1 MTVVATALLAGAAWT
16 LGRLSLMACDWPELR
31 RYERLGLEMTAGLGL
46 TALCLSLLALVGL
59 FFLSTPLLVLLSMVG
74 IMVVMRVRGP
84 RAWSQL
90 RDDPPWVRRSTI
102 ALFAC
107 AAIACVGL
115 ITPVT
120 DYDGL
125 SYVVPIAARIAATGH
140 LRVWTDQARSMWPLF
155 HEVLLAYVLRLGG
168 TRLMAVTALEWLA
181 AIGVLSALARRACA
195 RSSHVP
201 VAVAFAVAAPVVAF
215 QISTAKEDLLLV
227 AATAAVGFCLIRPH
241 SSRDADGLAAQ
252 DLVAA
257 GLFAGV
263 AAGTKYSGL
272 GVAIA
277 AVVWVATT
285 TRRQKM
291 RASTAF
297 ALTTIAVGGLWYAL
311 NSWRFGN
318 PVAPFV
324 FGARGTPLGMASVND
339 LLSRWGREH
348 DLRAFVSTPL
358 RVFIQPDLYL
368 GRAALFNPVV
378 YVGLAGLGIASI
390 RRRSAPLFLIASVLY
405 VGWFFSLE
413 NVRLLLPA
421 AVLLAPAA
429 ADVLVPWVSRWRP
442 LARASGAALALPL
455 LLLPVVGV
463 MRAARYAR
471 DPAGFLYEYTERYA
485 DLQWINTHLD
495 SRVHRVG
502 SIFVDVGYLEIP
514 FLSFGPTY
522 QMELSFEE
530 LNDPAL
536 FLAACRRQ
544 RITHLLA
551 SPWAFSDTLTPFLR
565 VAYDNPRA
573 IRGGEHFFRPPG
585 TEHVTLF
592 EILP

>member
-16 LGRLSLMACDWPELR
+16 LGRVSLMACDWPELR

-46 TALCLSLLALVGL
+46 TALCLSLLALAGL

-74 IMVVMRVRGP
+74 ILVATRLRGP
-84 RAWSQL
+84 RASSVL
-90 RDDPPWVRRSTI
+90 GDDPPWVRRSTM
-102 ALFAC
+102 ALFGC
-107 AAIACVGL
+107 AGIACVGV

-155 HEVLLAYVLRLGG
+155 HEVLLAYVIRMDG

-181 AIGVLSALARRACA
+181 AIGVLSALARRACT

-227 AATAAVGFCLIRPH
+227 AATAAVGFCLVKPLP
-241 SSRDADGLAAQ
+241 SRADVDGLARP
-252 DLVAA
+252 DLAAA
-257 GLFAGV
+257 GLFAGI
-263 AAGTKYSGL
+263 AAGAKYSGL

-277 AVVWVATT
+277 AVGWVAMISG
-285 TRRQKM
+285 RQRM
-291 RASTAF
+291 RASIAVAITA
-297 ALTTIAVGGLWYAL
+297 IAVGGLWYAL
-311 NSWRFGN
+311 NLWRFGN

-324 FGARGTPLGMASVND
+324 FGAPGTPLGIASVND
-339 LLSRWGREH
+339 LLSRWGRGH
-348 DLRAFVSTPL
+348 DLLAFVGTPI
-358 RVFIQPDLYL
+358 RVFLNPDLYL

-429 ADVLVPWVSRWRP
+429 ADVVVPWVGRWRP
-442 LARASGAALALPL
+442 LAWATGAALAVPL

-463 MRAARYAR
+463 MRAARFVH
-471 DPAGFLYEYTERYA
+471 DPAAFLYEYTERYA

-495 SRVHRVG
+495 PRVHRVG

-514 FLSFGPTY
+514 FISLRPHLPDG
-522 QMELSFEE
+522 
-530 LNDPAL
+530 AL
-536 FLAACRRQ
+536 
-544 RITHLLA
+544 
-551 SPWAFSDTLTPFLR
+551 
-565 VAYDNPRA
+565 V
-573 IRGGEHFFRPPG
+573 RGSE
-585 TEHVTLF
+585 
-592 EILP
+592 